1 MERAEISI
9 VSPDL
14 RPEAI
19 RNLAYALAEASDKIE
34 SNPDAG
40 LTAPRPYPSVAK
52 PGRLWLH
59 VRRYW
64 IAYST
69 TIPPVILAVFFD
81 TARACRQ
88 LSQISTETSWTAARK
103 VFASLS

>member
-1 MERAEISI
+1 VIALSLRATLDVARLEEHY
-9 VSPDL
+9 DQL
-14 RPEAI
+14 GRPEAI

-34 SNPDAG
+34 NDPDAG
-40 LTAPRPYPSVAK
+40 VTAPRPYPSLAK

-69 TIPPVILAVFFD
+69 TIPPVILAVFYD
-81 TARACRQ
+81 TANIPER
-88 LSQISTETSWTAARK
+88 LE
-103 VFASLS
+103 

>member
-1 MERAEISI
+1 MIELSARATVDVARLEEYY
-9 VSPDL
+9 DQL
-14 RPEAI
+14 DRPEAI

-40 LTAPRPYPSVAK
+40 LTAPRPYPGVAK

-81 TARACRQ
+81 TANIPKR
-88 LSQISTETSWTAARK
+88 
-103 VFASLS
+103 V